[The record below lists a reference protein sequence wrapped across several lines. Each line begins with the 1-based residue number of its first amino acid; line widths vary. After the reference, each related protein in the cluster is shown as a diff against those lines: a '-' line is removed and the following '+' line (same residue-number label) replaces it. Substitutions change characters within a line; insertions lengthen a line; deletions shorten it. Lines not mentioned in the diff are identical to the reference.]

1 MNKNSLY
8 AGILVTTLLVLSGS
22 ASFATPT
29 NQTQLAVTTD
39 ETEDT
44 FDDDGIV
51 TVSIGE
57 GSNATIQHYT
67 FTPQSVEID
76 AGDSVTW
83 FSPSEIS
90 DIHTVTFVRNSS
102 IISDIILPFAVPSAS
117 TATSF
122 DLVPPFNLGD
132 PIIIPTPEGREAIV
146 ALNKQAWYP
155 SVYDANNQTTYLE
168 GTDIQATLNSTVKAL
183 NSGIIMP
190 SQASTAETQP
200 NATSTSTNAAPRV
213 PLPVSLT
220 NGSSTTTS
228 AAGAA
233 TDLSTAPDNQSMSL
247 PVGEQTSGQQLPPPF
262 PPISSFTVT
271 FEDPGVYPYFCA
283 IHPWMT
289 GQVVVREAAISQTQG
304 LNQTETQGLNQT
316 ETQGLNQTE
325 TQGLNQTE
333 TQGAAQSSSA
343 NPIFG

>member
-1 MNKNSLY
+1 MNQNSLY
-8 AGILVTTLLVLSGS
+8 AGILLATTLMTLSGS

-29 NQTQLAVTTD
+29 NQTRLTVTPD
-39 ETEDT
+39 GTEDV
-44 FDDDGIV
+44 FDDEDEAGIN

-57 GSNATIQHYT
+57 GSNATIQYYT
-67 FTPQSVEID
+67 FTPQSVEIS

-83 FSPSEIS
+83 FSPSELS

-102 IISDIILPFAVPSAS
+102 IVSDIILPFTVPVGAGG
-117 TATSF
+117 TNF
-122 DLVPPFNLGD
+122 DLVPPFNLGE
-132 PIIIPTPEGREAIV
+132 PIVIPTPDGREAIV

-155 SVYDANNQTTYLE
+155 AVYDANNQTTYLE
-168 GTDIQATLNSTVKAL
+168 GTDVQATLNSTVRAL

-190 SQASTAETQP
+190 SGGPAGETQP
-200 NATSTSTNAAPRV
+200 NATATLATEEPQV

-220 NGSSTTTS
+220 NGTSTTS
-228 AAGAA
+228 NASSAA
-233 TDLSTAPDNQSMSL
+233 TDIL
-247 PVGEQTSGQQLPPPF
+247 PVPENQGMSQPAEEPTTGQQLPPPF

-271 FEDPGVYPYFCA
+271 FEDPGIYPYFCA

-289 GQVVVREAAISQTQG
+289 GEVVVRQAAPRQTQG

-316 ETQGLNQTE
+316 GTGR
-325 TQGLNQTE
+325 
-333 TQGAAQSSSA
+333 AAQSGSP